1 MEKSTLRLSLN
12 STLQASASTERASE
26 LREQIC
32 ADWARRGQADMVAAV
47 QQHPELLQERS
58 LFLMLALDEYESHRA
73 KHPVNLVNHCERFKE
88 LGDSIYI
95 SVQRQLE
102 VQWFIDE
109 LQSQAHWPVNG
120 EDFGGFEV
128 VEQLGAGASSRVYLC
143 REKEIGNRLVVVK
156 VSPQISFEA
165 SILGRLQHPN
175 ITPIHS
181 TGFLT
186 EWGLHY
192 LCMPYIGRTT
202 LADVVQLAFQNGCPY
217 REEVIQEAAKIRTDD
232 DLKCVGRPRFA
243 FRNLQ
248 IGTYVDGILRMA
260 EQLAAALEVAH
271 ERWILHGD
279 LKPSNVLLTPAGK
292 PMLLDFHLS
301 QDCDQAS
308 ALPGGTLPYMPPE
321 QLQRIL
327 VNAKSHGV
335 QAFSPAAD
343 IYSFGALLYELLSG
357 LPPVSNVRLVGDLTE
372 TAAAIH
378 KQLEQGIR
386 DVRSHNPL
394 VSHKLS
400 DLITRCLAF
409 QPDDRPAT
417 IAEVGKALR
426 AERRGLTSFVRRA
439 RVRPIACF
447 SFFGLPTLLLLAG
460 GGYVSSLP
468 PGYMRDFERG
478 VASARSDRLPEAIT
492 YLTSA
497 VIKNPEYIPA
507 RFQLAEAHLAA
518 GEYDLAISEF
528 GYLMQHKSHRPSRVK
543 CAYCYNLKLMPT
555 VALVLYEGAMKEGM
569 HSAAIHNN
577 YAASNMDGS
586 SALSLSDR
594 IQLAELHLNKAYVL
608 APNCN
613 AIHLNYLR
621 LAVHRSRLA
630 RSFDPFTVWQHARA
644 ALKNAPADE
653 STLGQVASWWW
664 TVLDYEKRQHV
675 PRHPTPVDADH
686 EDSDEYLARQEFAA
700 VVNAKSSAPNL
711 LSKAPDIRNFAIHI
725 DHFYIDPDVSIQ

>member
-1 MEKSTLRLSLN
+1 MDKSTLRVSLN
-12 STLQASASTERASE
+12 STLQASADTDRASK
-26 LREQIC
+26 LREQIS
-32 ADWARRGQADMVAAV
+32 ADWAQRGQADMVAAV
-47 QQHPELLQERS
+47 QHHPELLQERS

-73 KHPVNLVNHCERFKE
+73 QHPVDLIDHCERFKE
-88 LGDSIYI
+88 FGESIFVSI
-95 SVQRQLE
+95 QRQLE
-102 VQWFIDE
+102 VQRYFDV
-109 LQSQAHWPVNG
+109 LQHEARWPDRG

-143 REKEIGNRLVVVK
+143 REKGIGNRLVVVK
-156 VSPQISFEA
+156 ASPHISFEA

-181 TGFLT
+181 TGFLA
-186 EWGLHY
+186 ERGLHY

-202 LADVVQLAFQNGCPY
+202 LADVVQLAFQSGYPS
-217 REEVIQEAAKIRTDD
+217 RDDIIQEAAKIRTDGE
-232 DLKCVGRPRFA
+232 VEGANRPRFTIG
-243 FRNLQ
+243 RLRL
-248 IGTYVDGILRMA
+248 GTYVDGILNLA
-260 EQLAAALEVAH
+260 EQIAAALGVAH
-271 ERWILHGD
+271 ARRILHGD

-321 QLQRIL
+321 QLQQIL
-327 VNAKSHGV
+327 VDAEEHRA

-357 LPPVSNVRLVGDLTE
+357 LPPVSNVGLLGDMAE

-386 DVRSHNPL
+386 EVRTLNPL

-400 DLITRCLAF
+400 DLIARCLAF
-409 QPDDRPAT
+409 EPGDRPAT
-417 IAEVGKALR
+417 IAAVGKALR
-426 AERRGLTSFVRRA
+426 AERRGFTSFVRRS

-447 SFFGLPTLLLLAG
+447 SLFGLPTLLLLAG

-468 PGYMRDFERG
+468 PGYMRDFQSG
-478 VASARSDRLPEAIT
+478 VELSKANRIPEAIS

-507 RFQLAEAHLAA
+507 RFQLARAHLAT
-518 GEYDLAISEF
+518 GDYDVAVSEF
-528 GYLMQHKSHRPSRVK
+528 NFLEQQKFHRPSRVN

-569 HSAAIHNN
+569 QSAAIHNN

-586 SALSLSDR
+586 STISLSDR
-594 IQLAELHLNKAYVL
+594 IQLAELHLNEAYAL

-621 LAVHRSRLA
+621 LAVHKSKLDRT
-630 RSFDPFTVWQHARA
+630 FDPFAVWQHGRA
-644 ALKNAPADE
+644 ALKNAPTDE
-653 STLGQVASWWW
+653 STRGQVALWWW
-664 TVLDYEKRQHV
+664 TVLDYEKRQKV
-675 PRHPTPVDADH
+675 LRHPLPLDATRADSG
-686 EDSDEYLARQEFAA
+686 EDLARQEFTA
-700 VVNAKSSAPNL
+700 VLNAKSGAPNL
-711 LSKAPDIRNFAIHI
+711 LSKVPDIRNFAIHI
-725 DHFYIDPDVSIQ
+725 DHFYIDPEVSIQ